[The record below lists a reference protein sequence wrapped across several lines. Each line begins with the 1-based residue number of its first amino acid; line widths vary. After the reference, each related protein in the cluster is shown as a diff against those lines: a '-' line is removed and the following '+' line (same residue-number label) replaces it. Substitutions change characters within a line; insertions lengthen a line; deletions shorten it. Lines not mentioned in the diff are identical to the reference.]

1 MRSHG
6 LGALLLTLLLGG
18 SWSPPEVPVADAA
31 QRGDLETVRTLLRD
45 GADVNAAQGDGMTAL
60 HWAAEQGRVDLIEV
74 LVYAGAHVEAT
85 TRLGEYRPLHLAGR
99 EGHPDAVKAL
109 LAAGAQA
116 DARSSTGVTPLHYAA
131 SSGRPEALQ
140 ALLAAGAVVDEI
152 AGEKE
157 LTPLMWAAAA
167 NRLDAMR
174 TLLAAGADVSLT
186 SQVIEYTALASEDR
200 PARQRREA
208 LVRAQRAVAAGETLE
223 TSVRQPAPGAPRTA
237 SQPREAAEEE
247 PDSAAVPEESVEEAP
262 RAGEAPETAAEDEP
276 QPDDAVEADS
286 AEAAPMED
294 EPIEEEPTS
303 ASTPEDEPAE
313 ASETPA
319 AEQPLSYDDLVGKE
333 GGFTALH
340 FAARDGYME
349 AADLLLEAGA
359 DVNQGTAGD
368 GTSPLLMSVINGNFD
383 LAMEFLRRG
392 ADPNQLAED
401 GAAPLFTVLNR
412 RWGPKAA
419 YPQPQMFTQQ
429 QTDYLDL
436 LTALL
441 EAGAEVNHRTGR
453 HIWYTS
459 FNFDMLG
466 VQFGG
471 ATAFWR
477 AAYATDVDAM
487 KLLVSWGADPSIPT
501 RKVPTRRFTF
511 RPEDESED
519 DPSGLPE
526 VPVGGPA
533 VYPIHAASG
542 VGYGEGFAAN
552 QHSHAP
558 GGWIPAVRYL
568 VEELGMDVN
577 ARDLNGF
584 SAVHHAAA
592 RGDNELILYLVDQ
605 GADITTVSRGGET
618 TVDMANGPRQ
628 RVQPFPETIAL
639 LEALGAKN
647 NHNCQSC

>member
-1 MRSHG
+1 MSRGLKSHG
-6 LGALLLTLLLGG
+6 LGAVLLTLLL
-18 SWSPPEVPVADAA
+18 SASSAPPEVPVADAA
-31 QRGDLETVRTLLRD
+31 QRGDVDAVRVLLRQ

-85 TRLGEYRPLHLAGR
+85 TRLGDYRPLHLASR
-99 EGHPDAVKAL
+99 AGHVDAVQALLEGGAHAGARTATGVTALHYAAGAGRHESVAAL
-109 LAAGAQA
+109 LAAGV
-116 DARSSTGVTPLHYAA
+116 G
-131 SSGRPEALQ
+131 
-140 ALLAAGAVVDEI
+140 VDEP
-152 AGEKE
+152 AGEND
-157 LTPLMWAAAA
+157 LTPLMWASAG
-167 NRLDAMR
+167 NRLDAVR
-174 TLLAAGADVSLT
+174 TLVEAGADLGLT
-186 SQVIEYTALASEDR
+186 SKVIEIPALAASDR
-200 PARQRREA
+200 PARQRRQA
-208 LVRAQRAVAAGETLE
+208 LVAARRAVEEGDSE
-223 TSVRQPAPGAPRTA
+223 P
-237 SQPREAAEEE
+237 AAE
-247 PDSAAVPEESVEEAP
+247 EEAP
-262 RAGEAPETAAEDEP
+262 RARPAAAPQPQEEEEPAEEEAAEAATEEP
-276 QPDDAVEADS
+276 EAVEA
-286 AEAAPMED
+286 
-294 EPIEEEPTS
+294 EEEPTEEVS
-303 ASTPEDEPAE
+303 EDQEPEAEEAAEVAEVAEAEEESPAE
-313 ASETPA
+313 EAEEAAPA
-319 AEQPLSYDDLVGKE
+319 EEERPLSYDDLVGRE

-340 FAARDGYME
+340 FAARAGFAE
-349 AADLLLEAGA
+349 VAEVLLDAGA

-368 GTSPLLMSVINGNFD
+368 GTSPLLMSLINGNFD
-383 LAMEFLRRG
+383 LGMELLARG
-392 ADPNQLAED
+392 ADPNQVAED

-429 QTDYLDL
+429 RTDYMEL

-441 EAGAEVNHRTGR
+441 EAGADVNHRTGR

-466 VQFGG
+466 VQFAG

-477 AAYATDVDAM
+477 AAYATDVEAM
-487 KLLVSWGADPSIPT
+487 KLLVAWGADPNIPT
-501 RKVPTRRFTF
+501 RKVPTRRFVF
-511 RPEDESED
+511 RPEDEPEE

-558 GGWIPAVRYL
+558 DGWIPAVRYL
-568 VEELGMDVN
+568 VEELGADVN

-592 RGDNELILYLVDQ
+592 RGDNDLIRYLVEQ
-605 GADITTVSRGGET
+605 GADVTTVSRGGET

-639 LEALGAKN
+639 LESLGAKN

>member
-1 MRSHG
+1 MTPGLRSHG
-6 LGALLLTLLLGG
+6 LGAVLLTLLLGA
-18 SWSPPEVPVADAA
+18 SWGPPEVPVADAA
-31 QRGDLETVRTLLRD
+31 QRGDLDAVRTLLRQ

-60 HWAAEQGRVDLIEV
+60 HWAAEHGSVDLIEV
-74 LVYAGAHVEAT
+74 LVYAGAHMEAT
-85 TRLGEYRPLHLAGR
+85 TRLGDYRPLHLAAR
-99 EGHPDAVKAL
+99 SGHVEAVRVL
-109 LAAGAQA
+109 LERGAEP
-116 DARSSTGVTPLHYAA
+116 DARSATGVAPLHYAA
-131 SSGRPEALQ
+131 SAGRPEAVT
-140 ALLAAGAVVDEI
+140 ALLDAGAGVD
-152 AGEKE
+152 ARSGDND
-157 LTPLMWAAAA
+157 LTPLMWATAA
-167 NRLDAMR
+167 NRLEAIR
-174 TLLAAGADVSLT
+174 TLLAAGADVSAT
-186 SQVIEYTALASEDR
+186 SRVIEVPTLAAEDR

-208 LVRAQRAVAAGETLE
+208 LVSARRAVEEGVT
-223 TSVRQPAPGAPRTA
+223 P
-237 SQPREAAEEE
+237 AAEETR
-247 PDSAAVPEESVEEAP
+247 PAGPPRPAPAPQEEEEEAP
-262 RAGEAPETAAEDEP
+262 AEEAVVEETPVE
-276 QPDDAVEADS
+276 AVEEGAEPADS
-286 AEAAPMED
+286 AEVEVPAETEPAPAA
-294 EPIEEEPTS
+294 EETEAVETEAVETEES
-303 ASTPEDEPAE
+303 AAEEADEPAE
-313 ASETPA
+313 E
-319 AEQPLSYDDLVGKE
+319 EQPLSYDDLVGRE

-340 FAARDGYME
+340 FAARAGLME

-383 LAMEFLRRG
+383 LAMDLLARG
-392 ADPNQLAED
+392 ADPNQVAED

-429 QTDYLDL
+429 RTDYLEL

-441 EAGAEVNHRTGR
+441 EAGADVNHRTGR

-466 VQFGG
+466 VQFAG

-477 AAYATDVDAM
+477 AAYATDVEAM
-487 KLLVSWGADPSIPT
+487 KLLVAWGADPNIPT
-501 RKVPTRRFTF
+501 RKVPTRRFVF
-511 RPEDESED
+511 RPEDEPEA

-558 GGWIPAVRYL
+558 DGWIPAVRFL
-568 VEELGMDVN
+568 VEELGADVN
-577 ARDLNGF
+577 ARDLNGY
-584 SAVHHAAA
+584 SALHHAAA
-592 RGDNELILYLVDQ
+592 RGDNDLIRYLVEQ
-605 GADITTVSRGGET
+605 GADVTTVSRGGET

-628 RVQPFPETIAL
+628 RVQPFPETIVL
-639 LEALGAKN
+639 LEGLGAKN